1 LKGQQISGIL
11 NIDKPAGMTSHDV
24 VDRVRQMSGQRRVGH
39 AGTLDPSAT
48 GVLVVCLGQAT
59 RVAEYLMA
67 SDKVYRAEIRLGVST
82 DTHDAEGEVTAT
94 SEVCVGEEE
103 VREALAS
110 FVGSIQQVPPMYSAL
125 KREGT
130 PLYELARRGITVE
143 REPRSVEIHNI
154 ELLDWSPP
162 LLTIWVRCSSGTY
175 IRALAR
181 DLGQKLG
188 CGAHLQSLTRLASG
202 HFSLEK
208 ATSLDELAETFAQGN
223 WQELLHPLDEALLDF
238 EPMIVD
244 AQTEERIRHGQRVQG
259 PDSPG
264 LRRAYSQ
271 TGELIGILRY
281 DSQTG
286 LWQPKK
292 VFNLKAQS
300 SKPKELAMGEGLA
313 CDGRRSLTEPLPPRS
328 GDLGD
333 QEKPLSNGDH

>member
-1 LKGQQISGIL
+1 LRRQQISGIL

-24 VDRVRQMSGQRRVGH
+24 VAHVRHLSGTKRVGH
-39 AGTLDPSAT
+39 AGTLDPLAT

-67 SDKVYRAEIRLGVST
+67 SDKVYRAQIRLGVST

-94 SEVCVGEEE
+94 TEVDVREKE

-110 FVGSIQQVPPMYSAL
+110 FIGSIQQVPPMYSAL
-125 KREGT
+125 KHKGI
-130 PLYELARRGITVE
+130 PLYRLARQGITVE

-154 ELLDWSPP
+154 ELLDYFDKAQYKWTPP
-162 LLTIWVRCSSGTY
+162 LLRQAQYKLLTIRVECSPGTY

-202 HFSLEK
+202 HFTLEK
-208 ATSLDELAETFAQGN
+208 AVSLDELAEAFAYFGGAQYKQVN
-223 WQELLHPLDEALLDF
+223 WQKFIHPLDEALLDF
-238 EPMIVD
+238 ELMVVD
-244 AQTEERIRHGQRVQG
+244 AQTETRIRHGQQVEAPPLPLPQVEGEGER
-259 PDSPG
+259 G

-271 TGELIGILRY
+271 KGELIAILRR
-281 DSQTG
+281 DPQTG

-292 VFNLKAQS
+292 VFTAS
-300 SKPKELAMGEGLA
+300 
-313 CDGRRSLTEPLPPRS
+313 
-328 GDLGD
+328 
-333 QEKPLSNGDH
+333 